1 MSVNS
6 RISEIIESISPLN
19 EAAVL
24 EAKKYQSTLAMP
36 PESMGELLEI
46 GSRLS
51 GITGLLHNS
60 LPKKRILVLCADNG
74 VAEEGVSSAPQSV
87 TASQA
92 VNMTR
97 YLTGMSSLALHFK
110 NEVQV
115 VDVGI
120 KCDYDCPEILNKKI
134 RKGTASFLHGQAMS
148 REEAEKALLTGI
160 ELSESAKADGV
171 SVLGVGEMG
180 IANTTTS
187 TAVLSVLTG
196 LDPEEITGR
205 GGCITDK
212 MLSHKKEVIKKG
224 IELNKPNKDDVIDV
238 LSKVGGLDLAAMC
251 GVFLGAAKNKLPVVI
266 DGYISVVAALCAAR
280 ICPLSA
286 KYFFPSHCS
295 EEKGYK
301 IAINE
306 LSLAPYLNLRMRLG
320 EGSGCPLA
328 FEIMDSACTI
338 MNEMATFKQA
348 KINDSYLDELK
359 VENGKRKAESDEL
372 KTEADISA
380 EEKSS
385 FHFST
390 FNFQLVTGGCKNGK
404 SSYAQ
409 NLACKIA
416 KKAGSAPIYFATMIP
431 HDREDEERI
440 QKHRDDR
447 KGLGFETI
455 EVGKNLSAVVEKL
468 EAGRVILFDSLTAL
482 LANELFEGRRNF
494 SLPIMQE
501 DSEKIVQKIE
511 ENIEKLIQ
519 KSASVIFVT
528 DEIYCDGKYDEITE
542 LYRKKLARIGQFVA
556 KKCEILNAQCGI
568 LTEKSDNLP
577 KGEVSPTATM
587 ATPFSPTP
595 SAGIPRNAPS
605 FSALIV
611 GGAYQGKR
619 AFAKE
624 NFSLSDDDIF
634 VCTADCEPDFSKV
647 CISHYENYVAYCLKN
662 NISPRTDFPES
673 IIICD
678 DIFCGVVPV
687 DSFQRKLREECGL
700 ALQKIAS
707 TTSVYRVLCGIAEKI
722 K

>member
-1 MSVNS
+1 
-6 RISEIIESISPLN
+6 
-19 EAAVL
+19 
-24 EAKKYQSTLAMP
+24 
-36 PESMGELLEI
+36 
-46 GSRLS
+46 
-51 GITGLLHNS
+51 
-60 LPKKRILVLCADNG
+60 
-74 VAEEGVSSAPQSV
+74 
-87 TASQA
+87 
-92 VNMTR
+92 
-97 YLTGMSSLALHFK
+97 
-110 NEVQV
+110 
-115 VDVGI
+115 
-120 KCDYDCPEILNKKI
+120 I
-134 RKGTASFLHGQAMS
+134 RKGTASFLRGPAMS

-224 IELNKPNKDDVIDV
+224 IELNKPNKNDVIDV

-280 ICPLSA
+280 ICPLST

-328 FEIMDSACTI
+328 FEIMDAACTI
-338 MNEMATFKQA
+338 MNDMATFEKA
-348 KINDSYLDELK
+348 KINDSYLDEVKTESGKRKTERGKLK
-359 VENGKRKAESDEL
+359 VESDEK
-372 KTEADISA
+372 KTVADISA
-380 EEKSS
+380 EENSS

-431 HDREDEERI
+431 HDCEDEERI
-440 QKHRDDR
+440 QKHRADR

-455 EVGKNLSAVVEKL
+455 EVGRNLSKVVEKL

-482 LANELFEGRRNF
+482 LANELFEGRRDF
-494 SLPIMQE
+494 SLPRMQE

-542 LYRKKLARIGQFVA
+542 LYRKNLARIGQFVA

-568 LTEKSDNLP
+568 LTENT
-577 KGEVSPTATM
+577 KGEESPGFFAPLARVSVKAVPEVRA
-587 ATPFSPTP
+587 A
-595 SAGIPRNAPS
+595 
-605 FSALIV
+605 SALIV

-662 NISPRTDFPES
+662 NISPRTDFPDS

>member
-1 MSVNS
+1 MSVKS
-6 RISEIIESISPLN
+6 RISEIIKSISPLN

-24 EAKKYQSTLAMP
+24 EAKKYQLTLAMP

-120 KCDYDCPEILNKKI
+120 KCDYECPEILNKKI

-148 REEAEKALLTGI
+148 REEAEKALLVGI

-196 LDPEEITGR
+196 LDPKEITGR

-328 FEIMDSACTI
+328 FEIMDAACTI
-338 MNEMATFKQA
+338 MNDMATFEKA
-348 KINDSYLDELK
+348 KINDSYLDEVK
-359 VENGKRKAESDEL
+359 TEQGKLESDEK
-372 KTEADISA
+372 KTEDERTA

-385 FHFST
+385 FQFST
-390 FNFQLVTGGCKNGK
+390 FNFQLITGGCKNGK

-431 HDREDEERI
+431 HDSEDEERI

-455 EVGKNLSAVVEKL
+455 EVGRNLSTVVEKL

-482 LANELFEGRRNF
+482 LANELFEGRRDF

-501 DSEKIVQKIE
+501 ESEKIVQKIE

-542 LYRKKLARIGQFVA
+542 LYRKNLARIGQFVA

-568 LTEKSDNLP
+568 LTENT
-577 KGEVSPTATM
+577 KGEESPGFERISVKAVPEVR
-587 ATPFSPTP
+587 A
-595 SAGIPRNAPS
+595 A
-605 FSALIV
+605 SALIV
-611 GGAYQGKR
+611 GGSYQGKTV
-619 AFAKE
+619 FAKE
-624 NFSLSDDDIF
+624 KFSLSDNDIF

-687 DSFQRKLREECGL
+687 DSFQRILREECGL

-707 TTSVYRVLCGIAEKI
+707 KTSVYRVLCGIAEKI